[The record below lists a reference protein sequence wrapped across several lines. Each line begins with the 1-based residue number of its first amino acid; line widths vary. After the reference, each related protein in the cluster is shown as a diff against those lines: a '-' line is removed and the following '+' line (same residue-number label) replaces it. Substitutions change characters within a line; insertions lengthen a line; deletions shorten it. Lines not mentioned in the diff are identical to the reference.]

1 MKFTQQQISDFSNG
15 FTDGNYGHAYEN
27 NHDFESWLESHESEL
42 SKAGFIGVCFGWHSS
57 LEDSEV
63 DCELS
68 LQILQ
73 DSENQS
79 LCNYAGITNR
89 V

>member
-1 MKFTQQQISDFSNG
+1 MFTTQQISDFSNG
-15 FTDGNYGHAYEN
+15 FDIGNYGYAYEN
-27 NHDFESWLESHESEL
+27 NHDFEAWLESQEGDL
-42 SKAGFIGVCFGWHSS
+42 SKEGFIGVCFGWHSC

-63 DCELS
+63 DCEQALEV
-68 LQILQ
+68 LQ

-79 LCNYAGITNR
+79 LCDCAGIVNR